1 MSGEVPVAQIEQ
13 LFELAVQSKL
23 LLIGREALR
32 KNKSRLHFVLIATDI
47 IANYREEV
55 LADFKH
61 YLVVQ
66 HYTAADFERLF
77 QIKGAKTVG
86 FAKSDLAKSIYAGLK
101 SYRINEPLHPS
112 KKSSGSPPMELRE
125 FAERVLFATTLEE
138 KLLRPADITDEKPGA
153 AFVIP
158 AAPGRPNGLQ
168 FKATAEARDSFPGT
182 KNLEQE
188 SERGK
193 LLHFFANHELLA
205 TELMAL
211 VLLKFPDAPAAFRK
225 GVLQTLKD
233 EQEHTQ
239 LYLDRMKACGI
250 HFGEL
255 PVSGY
260 FWRSVSVMENPMD
273 YVSSLCLTFEQANLD
288 FARHYAKGFASI
300 GDNETSQL
308 LEKIYRDE
316 IGHVAHGLKWFRRWK
331 NPSESDWEAFCR
343 QLKFPLSPQRAKGIT
358 LNVAGRRAAGLD
370 AEFIAELDVFS
381 QSKGRTPNVFVFNPF
396 AEARIAHGKSFN
408 PTKHQAQL
416 ARDLANLPQF
426 LCRQDDIV
434 LVDEK
439 PSVEFL
445 SGIKQAGFALP
456 EFVELPERGS
466 VTRSSFVLAESVK
479 IIQCFFHDGLAAG
492 HRPALQSSL
501 ANLTERKL
509 GRLRPWA
516 WGPDS
521 VELFEPIFGNLTG
534 EKRTTSGSFNPGIAQ
549 LYSKAWSAALLKKII
564 RRSRGDEPQ
573 IKSPK
578 SSQRLLTSSPTEHW
592 LCTENEVGVA
602 VNSIDA
608 ALDAVATIR
617 QRGHH
622 KIVIKESLGLAGSH
636 AMRLFEPEIL
646 ETHRRWIANTVTNGR
661 QLVVEPWLERELDFS
676 VQLEMSDEGLKLC
689 GYTGLINDARGQFQ
703 ANVALP
709 GHQKKIP
716 TNLITLF
723 PEPPDI
729 AQRLH
734 ALFAEIFSLL
744 EDELRRAKFLGP
756 IGIDA
761 FAYRDADG
769 KIRLKPIVEIN
780 PRYTMGRVTVELMKQ
795 VAPGSRG
802 LFRLVNRRQALAEGF
817 ENFASYALLLAEK
830 FPIQLRGEPSSRI
843 GEGAICLN
851 DPAQAQVCLA
861 VFQVAHAAGDFS
873 LADLTASSSSQRA

>member
-1 MSGEVPVAQIEQ
+1 
-13 LFELAVQSKL
+13 
-23 LLIGREALR
+23 
-32 KNKSRLHFVLIATDI
+32 
-47 IANYREEV
+47 
-55 LADFKH
+55 
-61 YLVVQ
+61 
-66 HYTAADFERLF
+66 
-77 QIKGAKTVG
+77 
-86 FAKSDLAKSIYAGLK
+86 
-101 SYRINEPLHPS
+101 
-112 KKSSGSPPMELRE
+112 MELRDY
-125 FAERVLFATTLEE
+125 AERILFATSLEE
-138 KLLRPADITDEKPGA
+138 KLQRTADVTDERPG
-153 AFVIP
+153 P
-158 AAPGRPNGLQ
+158 ALITPTAPGRPKELQ
-168 FKATAEARDSFPGT
+168 FKATGEARDSFPGT
-182 KNLEQE
+182 KNLEQA

-211 VLLKFPDAPAAFRK
+211 VLLRFPEAPAAFRK
-225 GVLQTLKD
+225 GVFQTLKD

-239 LYLDRMKACGI
+239 LYLDRMKDCGI

-288 FARHYAKGFASI
+288 FARHFAQGFATV
-300 GDNETSQL
+300 GDAATVKL

-316 IGHVAHGLKWFRRWK
+316 IGHVAYGLKWFRRWK

-343 QLKFPLSPQRAKGIT
+343 QLKFPLSPQRAKGFS

-370 AEFIAELDVFS
+370 PDFIAQLDVFS
-381 QSKGRTPNVFVFNPF
+381 QSKGRTPNVFIFNPF

-408 PTKHQAQL
+408 PTQHQAQL

-434 LVDEK
+434 LVNEK

-456 EFVELPERGS
+456 EFVELKNHAA
-466 VTRSSFVLAESVK
+466 LA
-479 IIQCFFHDGLAAG
+479 
-492 HRPALQSSL
+492 
-501 ANLTERKL
+501 ERKL

-521 VELFEPIFGNLTG
+521 VEWLEPIFANLTG
-534 EKRTTSGSFNPGIAQ
+534 EQRTAGGSFNPEIAQ
-549 LYSKAWSAALLKKII
+549 LYSKAWSAELLKKIVHN
-564 RRSRGDEPQ
+564 RGGDDAD
-573 IKSPK
+573 IASAGDGVF
-578 SSQRLLTSSPTEHW
+578 TAATADTW
-592 LCTENEVGVA
+592 LCTAHEVGLA
-602 VNSIDA
+602 VNSLA
-608 ALDAVATIR
+608 EALEVIAQIR

-622 KIVIKESLGLAGSH
+622 KIVIKESLGLAGSN

-646 ETHRRWIANTVTNGR
+646 ETHQRWITNAVANGG

-689 GYTGLINDARGQFQ
+689 GYTGLTNDARGQFQ

-716 TNLITLF
+716 ANLIALF

-729 AQRLH
+729 AQWLH
-734 ALFAEIFSLL
+734 ALFADIFDLL
-744 EDELRRAKFLGP
+744 EAELRRVNFSGP
-756 IGIDA
+756 LGIDA
-761 FAYRDADG
+761 FAYRDAAE

-780 PRYTMGRVTVELMKQ
+780 PRYTMGRVTVELMKH

-802 LFRLVNRRQALAEGF
+802 VFELLGLKQIRAAGF
-817 ENFASYALLLAEK
+817 ENFPEFACAVEKK
-830 FPIQLRGEPSSRI
+830 FPVQLKGEPSPRI
-843 GEGAICLN
+843 SEGTLYLN
-851 DPAQAQVCLA
+851 DPAHAQVCLA
-861 VFQVAHAAGDFS
+861 VFQVTHAAGDFVS
-873 LADLTASSSSQRA
+873 LADLMASSSSQRA